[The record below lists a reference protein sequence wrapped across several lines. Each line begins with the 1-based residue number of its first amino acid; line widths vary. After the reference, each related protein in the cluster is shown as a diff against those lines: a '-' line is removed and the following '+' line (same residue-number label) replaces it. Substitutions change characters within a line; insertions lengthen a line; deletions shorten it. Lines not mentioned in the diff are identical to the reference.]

1 MRISIKNYLF
11 YSSVFAIFTE
21 AFFFNLIIDWKLL
34 YLIILVNY
42 FLLFRIKKIALNNI
56 FDTELEAFRRY
67 SAKALNP
74 LFVENDLKIL
84 KPFSFNFI
92 GIFGWYFSGNI
103 LKKKNIPEGQ
113 MGLFNR
119 LVPLFKL
126 TDVLT
131 FKKLACRLFVL
142 LLKKN
147 EYCLLM

>member
-1 MRISIKNYLF
+1 MKINIKNYLL

-92 GIFGWYFSGNI
+92 GIFGWYFSGNV

-126 TDVLT
+126 ADVLT
-131 FKKLACRLFVL
+131 FKKIGLSVICIAT
-142 LLKKN
+142 KEK
-147 EYCLLM
+147 